1 QNPSHVYKIP
11 GKYTVKLTVGYDDV
25 FIDKIKTDLITAENV
40 LSIDESSANL
50 ISKNGITISAIE
62 PNPASDV
69 LRFTYG
75 VNTPQNISIAIY
87 NIYGERVMAISDGY
101 ISEGTYNKEMDISNL
116 PSGAYYLQ
124 ILGKDG
130 QVNQMISVVR

>member
-1 QNPSHVYKIP
+1 VI
-11 GKYTVKLTVGYDDV
+11 
-25 FIDKIKTDLITAENV
+25 
-40 LSIDESSANL
+40 
-50 ISKNGITISAIE
+50 
-62 PNPASDV
+62 
-69 LRFTYG
+69 RFTYG

-130 QVNQMISVVR
+130 QVNNDQCYEIV